1 MGHKEDSRRE
11 AFRPSATWETL
22 QLRAALLRRAR
33 AFFDTR
39 GFLEIETPLLSR
51 EVIGEVHI
59 DPLAVSGR
67 WLQASPEAHMKRLL
81 ASGATA
87 IYQITHSF
95 RAGEHGVMHNPEF
108 AIVEWYRTGDDMVAG
123 IDLLDA
129 FTQDVLAAP
138 AAVRTSY
145 RDAFVRSTGIDPH
158 TAEIVGLK
166 AAASDRALSDQ
177 DARSVLVA
185 GSAVAGSAVAG
196 STGWTRDDWLN
207 LLLSRCVEPN
217 LGQGGPEIVFD
228 YPASQAALATI
239 RRDPGK
245 PPVAERFELYWRG
258 VELANGYH
266 ELTDADELCDRLR
279 DVNALRVAAGKERLP
294 EPKHLLAAMDVGVPP
309 CSGVAL
315 GFDRLVLLAA
325 GATSIDAV
333 IAFPFD
339 RA

>member
-1 MGHKEDSRRE
+1 
-11 AFRPSATWETL
+11 
-22 QLRAALLRRAR
+22 
-33 AFFDTR
+33 
-39 GFLEIETPLLSR
+39 
-51 EVIGEVHI
+51 
-59 DPLAVSGR
+59 
-67 WLQASPEAHMKRLL
+67 
-81 ASGATA
+81 
-87 IYQITHSF
+87 
-95 RAGEHGVMHNPEF
+95 MHNPEF
-108 AIVEWYRTGDDMVAG
+108 TIVEWYRTGDDMNAG

-129 FTQDVLAAP
+129 FTQDVLEAP

-145 RDAFVRSTGIDPH
+145 RDAFQRSTGIDPH
-158 TAEIVGLK
+158 TVDVAALK
-166 AAASDRALSDQ
+166 AALGDQALSDEALSDQ

-185 GSAVAGSAVAG
+185 GSAVAGSA
-196 STGWTRDDWLN
+196 GWTRDDWLN
-207 LLLSRCVEPN
+207 LLLARSVEPT
-217 LGQGGPEIVFD
+217 LGQGRPEIVFD

-239 RRDPGK
+239 RREPGK

-266 ELTDADELCDRLR
+266 ELTDADELRERLR

-294 EPKHLLAAMDVGVPP
+294 EPKHLLAAMDMGIAP

-325 GATSIDAV
+325 GAASIDEV